1 MRTQK
6 TILKRRID
14 PEKSISSQ
22 LLQWLL
28 GFLLAILIAGGL
40 WTTVLAGN
48 SLFSTKYKY
57 IPVALRTDK
66 RADYSSNP
74 EYNFMAI
81 SIDIAADIL
90 EDEAF
95 ADNQVSDEQVSEW
108 KDDFFNKLQ
117 APIPTVKSLPD
128 KLQSEQDNP
137 RVSSE
142 EEIEDK
148 KEEIEDKIEEIEEK
162 KEDKKEEIEDKKEDK
177 KEEIEDKK
185 EEIEE
190 KKEDKKEEIEDKK
203 EEIEEKKEDKKE
215 EIEDKKE
222 EIEDKKEDKKE
233 EKKEDKKDK

>member
-74 EYNFMAI
+74 EYNFFMAI
-81 SIDIAADIL
+81 SIDIATDIL

-148 KEEIEDKIEEIEEK
+148 KEEIEEKKEEIEEK
-162 KEDKKEEIEDKKEDK
+162 
-177 KEEIEDKK
+177 IEDKK

-190 KKEDKKEEIEDKK
+190 KI
-203 EEIEEKKEDKKE
+203 EDKKE

-222 EIEDKKEDKKE
+222 EIEDKKEEIEEKIEDKKEEIEEKKEEIE
-233 EKKEDKKDK
+233 EKKEDKKEEIEEKKKDKKDK